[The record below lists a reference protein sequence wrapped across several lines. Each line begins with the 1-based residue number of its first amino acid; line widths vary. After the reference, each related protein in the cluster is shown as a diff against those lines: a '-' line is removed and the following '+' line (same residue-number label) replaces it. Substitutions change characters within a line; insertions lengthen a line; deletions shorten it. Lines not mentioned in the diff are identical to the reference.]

1 RRLGVRRQAA
11 ALQGSLEANF
21 LTRRVVI
28 AHGAAPAATGPREDA
43 HVFVSEKHRRLMAPV
58 AFHHVRIAEGRVG
71 AEEFRR
77 AFPFVAPEI
86 FTAEHSPG
94 SVSDDLPV
102 HR

>member
-1 RRLGVRRQAA
+1 PPP
-11 ALQGSLEANF
+11 ALQEPLEADF
-21 LTRRVVI
+21 LTRRVVV
-28 AHGAAPAATGPREDA
+28 ALGATPPAARPREDA

-86 FTAEHSPG
+86 LTAEHSPR